1 MPGLTGA
8 TALAV
13 LRDSRF
19 VEHRAF
25 SRARGPA
32 EIVAGFLA
40 VLAIVG
46 GCIAVVE
53 RPVLVGV
60 VSILIAFLAVAMAD
74 RNQRLAAA
82 GLTFASLGFLGGM
95 IVSVITSRPLW

>member
-1 MPGLTGA
+1 VPPA
-8 TALAV
+8 
-13 LRDSRF
+13 
-19 VEHRAF
+19 
-25 SRARGPA
+25 ARERPA

-53 RPVLVGV
+53 RPVPVGV
-60 VSILIAFLAVAMAD
+60 LSILIAFVAAAMAA

-82 GLTFASLGFLGGM
+82 GVAFASLGFLGGM
-95 IVSVITSRPLW
+95 IVSVTTSRPLW

>member
-1 MPGLTGA
+1 MSTVPP
-8 TALAV
+8 V
-13 LRDSRF
+13 
-19 VEHRAF
+19 
-25 SRARGPA
+25 ARERPA

-60 VSILIAFLAVAMAD
+60 ISIVIGFLAAAMAE

-82 GLTFASLGFLGGM
+82 GVAFASLGFLGGM
-95 IVSVITSRPLW
+95 IVSVINSRPLW